1 MLSRVLEPEAMDTDD
16 SVAAYDAMDHTAVN
30 AAFVADALSLA
41 PSPARALDLGT
52 GTARI
57 ALALCAAH
65 PTVRVTGADLS
76 PNMLRRGARNVA
88 QAGLAARV
96 GLVVADVT
104 RLPYTPGD
112 FDLVLSNSLVHH
124 LPEPARFFAA
134 LAGLAS
140 APGVAVFVRDLL
152 RPESVAARDALV
164 VRYTASDTELGRS
177 SSGPRCTR
185 RSPST
190 RCASSWLPRASRAR
204 RFRRPPTATGRSRSP
219 RAERVATQTSSGAS
233 G

>member
-65 PTVRVTGADLS
+65 PSVRVTGVDLS
-76 PNMLRRGARNVA
+76 PTMLRRGARNVA
-88 QAGLAARV
+88 QAGLTARV

-104 RLPYTPGD
+104 RLPYAPGD
-112 FDLVLSNSLVHH
+112 FDLVQSNSLVHH

-134 LAGLAS
+134 LAALAS

-164 VRYTASDTELGRS
+164 ARHAASDTALGRE
-177 SSGPRCTR
+177 
-185 RSPST
+185 
-190 RCASSWLPRASRAR
+190 LFRASLHAALTLDEVRQLVAASGLEG
-204 RFRRPPTATGRSRSP
+204 TAVS
-219 RAERVATQTSSGAS
+219 QTSDRHWTLALPAR
-233 G
+233 

>member
-164 VRYTASDTELGRS
+164 ARHAASDTALGRE
-177 SSGPRCTR
+177 
-185 RSPST
+185 
-190 RCASSWLPRASRAR
+190 LFRASLHAALTLDEVRQLVAASGLEG
-204 RFRRPPTATGRSRSP
+204 TAVS
-219 RAERVATQTSSGAS
+219 QTSDRHWTLALPAR
-233 G
+233 

>member
-30 AAFVADALSLA
+30 AAFVADALVLA

-65 PTVRVTGADLS
+65 PTVRVTGVDLS
-76 PNMLRRGARNVA
+76 PTMVRRGARNVA
-88 QAGLAARV
+88 AAGLTARV

-104 RLPYTPGD
+104 RLPYAPGD
-112 FDLVLSNSLVHH
+112 FDLVQSNSLVHH

-134 LAGLAS
+134 LVGLAS

-164 VRYTASDTELGRS
+164 ARHAASDSALGRE
-177 SSGPRCTR
+177 
-185 RSPST
+185 
-190 RCASSWLPRASRAR
+190 LFRASLHASLSLDEVKALV
-204 RFRRPPTATGRSRSP
+204 TAAGLEGAT
-219 RAERVATQTSSGAS
+219 VAQTSDRHWTLVRPAR
-233 G
+233 